1 VILQTDGKLMSGR
14 DVVIAAMLGAEEFG
28 FASGPLVA
36 MGCMMMRVCSK
47 DTCPFG
53 IATQNETL
61 RKRFKGKPEHVMN
74 YMLLIAEEVRH
85 IMADLGIRTM
95 DELIGRSDLLVCNP
109 DMPYAQELKNSL
121 EVRCEKGSEFDF
133 GLENTVDMKTLI
145 PWFHSN
151 LKKTKKQPAEIQLS
165 AWDRTA
171 GTLLGSEIV
180 RTVKTKSPDDTW
192 VVRCTGSAGQSF
204 GAFIPAGLTLRLY
217 GDANDYVGKGLSGG
231 KIIIRPKK
239 EAGFAWDQN
248 IITGNVALYGATGG
262 TAYFA
267 GIAGERFCVR
277 NSGARAVCEGCGDH
291 GLEYMTG
298 GIAIILGET
307 GKNFAAGMSGG
318 IAYVL
323 DEHHSLYRH
332 ISPGSLVLKE
342 VTEKYDI
349 HQLREILEDYYRET
363 GSPKARAILDNEEE
377 WLPHFKKI
385 IAAPYQAMVER
396 ISYYEEQ
403 GISRENAEMA
413 AFSDLTRAAG
423 GE

>member
-1 VILQTDGKLMSGR
+1 M
-14 DVVIAAMLGAEEFG
+14 
-28 FASGPLVA
+28 
-36 MGCMMMRVCSK
+36 
-47 DTCPFG
+47 
-53 IATQNETL
+53 
-61 RKRFKGKPEHVMN
+61 
-74 YMLLIAEEVRH
+74 
-85 IMADLGIRTM
+85 
-95 DELIGRSDLLVCNP
+95 
-109 DMPYAQELKNSL
+109 
-121 EVRCEKGSEFDF
+121 
-133 GLENTVDMKTLI
+133 
-145 PWFHSN
+145 
-151 LKKTKKQPAEIQLS
+151 
-165 AWDRTA
+165 
-171 GTLLGSEIV
+171 
-180 RTVKTKSPDDTW
+180 
-192 VVRCTGSAGQSF
+192 
-204 GAFIPAGLTLRLY
+204 
-217 GDANDYVGKGLSGG
+217 
-231 KIIIRPKK
+231 
-239 EAGFAWDQN
+239 
-248 IITGNVALYGATGG
+248 ALYGATDG

-298 GIAIILGET
+298 GIAVILGET